1 LKRYKEATEFLK
13 KATSLEPE
21 FAIAYFNLGIV
32 SLRLKDKDGALGQY
46 AVLKNLDH
54 DMARK
59 LFGMIFKQ
67 RLLDVAQT
75 DSDVLYSNGQ

>member
-1 LKRYKEATEFLK
+1 LSATEFLK
-13 KATSLEPE
+13 KATSLEPD

-32 SLRLKDKDGALGQY
+32 SLRLKTKDGALDQY

-59 LFGMIFKQ
+59 LFGMVFKQ
-67 RLLDVAQT
+67 RLLDVAQS
-75 DSDVLYSNGQ
+75 DSGVLHRNGQ